1 MLHEV
6 SVDHQHKRQRHEDP
20 TKGHMRAGH
29 APAWPPPIVR
39 AAKSPALTLDFGK
52 GGGERTGLEKDF
64 DKVLAISDSII
75 VGRVT

>member
-29 APAWPPPIVR
+29 APAWPPPIVGP
-39 AAKSPALTLDFGK
+39 AKSPALTLDFGK
-52 GGGERTGLEKDF
+52 GE
-64 DKVLAISDSII
+64 AS
-75 VGRVT
+75 GRDLRRILTKF